1 MGLGLGGICKPGG
14 SSEAELV
21 GSSVVL
27 PQTPPPHC
35 RPLTA
40 HCWGP
45 WFCPSLDSEPLEGM
59 PGLVPKVS
67 LGPTQGV
74 LGWVKV

>member
-27 PQTPPPHC
+27 PQTPPP
-35 RPLTA
+35 TA
-40 HCWGP
+40 DHSRHTAGA
-45 WFCPSLDSEPLEGM
+45 
-59 PGLVPKVS
+59 PGSVLRWTLS
-67 LGPTQGV
+67 HLRACQG
-74 LGWVKV
+74 

>member
-27 PQTPPPHC
+27 PQTPPP
-35 RPLTA
+35 PLQTT
-40 HCWGP
+40 HGT
-45 WFCPSLDSEPLEGM
+45 L
-59 PGLVPKVS
+59 
-67 LGPTQGV
+67 LGPLV
-74 LGWVKV
+74 LSFAGL